1 MKKNEIK
8 MKEGRYVICVPGRFI
23 PEYGEDTEDRKFEWY
38 FLGTDGGPMG
48 SGYPVFTSFEISARS
63 FMNAKDARESFEKNR
78 SMLKKYYKNNKRYEF
93 KWDMLGIRQIQMTPF
108 IVDDKNKLVL

>member
-38 FLGTDGGPMG
+38 FLGTDDGPRG
-48 SGYPVFTSFEISARS
+48 SG
-63 FMNAKDARESFEKNR
+63 
-78 SMLKKYYKNNKRYEF
+78 
-93 KWDMLGIRQIQMTPF
+93 
-108 IVDDKNKLVL
+108 